1 MFRFLFKHELV
12 SSIRTRWVV
21 FWTLLFPILLAT
33 LFYIAFNNLDQTNIL
48 DPVKVGVVLE
58 DSAVE
63 KQSKEIFKAA
73 EEMIDAKYISLDTAK
88 EQLRDGEI
96 TGYFTIDSEMD
107 IKLSVAGNG
116 MQQSILQI
124 FANTWKSSARTIK
137 DILTTDPMKLA
148 KLGEDFQQE
157 TLEKGSWSVGTEP
170 PMEKGEKFYYFFTL
184 IGMTVMYGSYL
195 SLQKINGL
203 RADAAATGARIKIGP
218 VSSSL
223 HVTVAVL
230 VSFFIEIIC
239 LLLLWAY
246 LLFVLKLELHD
257 YFGIFFLISAAGGLF
272 GISFGCFFGSLI
284 KNLNIAGGLTAGI
297 TMTGSFLSGMMG
309 STGLRYTIMQH
320 IPWLDRINPV
330 TLVTDGL
337 YRVFYFE
344 DFHSAYQNVI
354 QLIGMCL
361 LFFILSILFMRR
373 NQYVSS

>member
-170 PMEKGEKFYYFFTL
+170 PMEKEKFYYFFT
-184 IGMTVMYGSYL
+184 
-195 SLQKINGL
+195 
-203 RADAAATGARIKIGP
+203 
-218 VSSSL
+218 
-223 HVTVAVL
+223 
-230 VSFFIEIIC
+230 
-239 LLLLWAY
+239 
-246 LLFVLKLELHD
+246 
-257 YFGIFFLISAAGGLF
+257 
-272 GISFGCFFGSLI
+272 
-284 KNLNIAGGLTAGI
+284 
-297 TMTGSFLSGMMG
+297 
-309 STGLRYTIMQH
+309 
-320 IPWLDRINPV
+320 
-330 TLVTDGL
+330 
-337 YRVFYFE
+337 
-344 DFHSAYQNVI
+344 
-354 QLIGMCL
+354 
-361 LFFILSILFMRR
+361 
-373 NQYVSS
+373 